1 MRTAVIAGVAACA
14 LAVGVRAWI
23 RPPIAPGPTLHVP
36 RTMAPIHVD
45 AEFEGKK
52 DWEADSGHTGDLQDE
67 HGKGMVPF
75 TEVKARWG
83 DGNLYFM
90 LYAGDLD
97 IESSD
102 GFHLEIGGDER
113 IHVIDVS
120 VLGTMVEALCDGDRP
135 FPAAPGDCDRS
146 WHSRAAVAVDRDGTV
161 DRLGDNDE
169 EWVVEMA
176 IPLSALGLEHAAP
189 GTRLPFSVRRC
200 DVGAGPHMCG
210 SWGGG
215 KRRGELILD

>member
-1 MRTAVIAGVAACA
+1 MKTAVIAVVVACA
-14 LAVGVRAWI
+14 LIAGARAVLRAPS
-23 RPPIAPGPTLHVP
+23 PPSPTLHVP
-36 RTMAPIHVD
+36 RAMEPIHID
-45 AEFEGKK
+45 AELEGKK

-83 DGNLYFM
+83 DGNLYFL

-97 IESSD
+97 IESGDS
-102 GFHLEIGGDER
+102 FHLEIGGGDR
-113 IHVIDVS
+113 VHVIDVS
-120 VLGTMVEALCDGDRP
+120 VLGTVVEAVCEGDPP
-135 FPAAPGDCDRS
+135 FPVASGDCDRS
-146 WHSRAAVAVDRDGTV
+146 WRSLAAMAVDRDGTLNQ
-161 DRLGDNDE
+161 LGDNDE

-176 IPLSALGLEHAAP
+176 IPLSALGLDRAAP
-189 GTRLPFSVRRC
+189 GTRLAFSVRRC

-215 KRRGELILD
+215 TRRGEIILD

>member
-1 MRTAVIAGVAACA
+1 MRNAVIAVVAACA
-14 LAVGVRAWI
+14 LAAGVRAVMLPSSSP
-23 RPPIAPGPTLHVP
+23 RATLHVP
-36 RTMAPIHVD
+36 RTTAPIHVD
-45 AEFEGKK
+45 AEFEGKTA
-52 DWEADSGHTGDLQDE
+52 WEADSGHTGNLTDE
-67 HGKGMVPF
+67 QGKGMVPF

-97 IESSD
+97 IESGDS
-102 GFHLEIGGDER
+102 FHLEIGGAER
-113 IHVIDVS
+113 VHVMDIS
-120 VLGTMVEALCDGDRP
+120 VLGTVVEAVCEGDRS
-135 FPAAPGDCDRS
+135 FPVAPGDCDRS
-146 WHSRAAVAVDRDGTV
+146 WHSGAAVAVDRDGTLNQ
-161 DRLGDNDE
+161 LGDNDE

-176 IPLSALGLEHAAP
+176 IPLSALGLDHAAP

-210 SWGGG
+210 NWGGS